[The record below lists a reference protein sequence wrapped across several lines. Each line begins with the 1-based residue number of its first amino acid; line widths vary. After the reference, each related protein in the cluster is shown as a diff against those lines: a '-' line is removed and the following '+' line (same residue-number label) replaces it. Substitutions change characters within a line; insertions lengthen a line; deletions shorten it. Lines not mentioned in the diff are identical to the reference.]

1 MSIIFV
7 KEIQE
12 EQGYQGYRILEPMV
26 DYNPEKKEIYIP
38 RYNTRDLLK
47 AHKEGEDRGYLS
59 QGMKM
64 AYIPYTIYQELQEQL
79 SVLLNKLSAI
89 QQEMLDLNQSYF
101 GKAHIP
107 LWNFVENNQALL
119 TGAGAK
125 LMLLDNGECRVIT
138 DKDYVAL
145 QEASYE
151 DDPEEL
157 DDLLDE
163 EDSEDDVSDE
173 EDEEP
178 EENPKEPHKIRIIL
192 QYPEEDD

>member
-7 KEIQE
+7 KEIE
-12 EQGYQGYRILEPMV
+12 EQQGYRVLEPMV
-26 DYNPEKKEIYIP
+26 DYNRETGQIYIP

-64 AYIPYTIYQELQEQL
+64 AYIPYAIYQELQEQL

-89 QQEMLDLNQSYF
+89 QQEMLDLNQAYF
-101 GKAHIP
+101 REAHIP
-107 LWNFVENNQALL
+107 LWSFLENNQGLL

-145 QEASYE
+145 QESSYE

-157 DDLLDE
+157 DDLQDE
-163 EDSEDDVSDE
+163 EDSEDDVS
-173 EDEEP
+173 DEEP

>member
-1 MSIIFV
+1 MSIVFV

-12 EQGYQGYRILEPMV
+12 QQGYRILEPMV
-26 DYNPEKKEIYIP
+26 DYNRETGQIYIP
-38 RYNTRDLLK
+38 RYNTKDVLK
-47 AHKEGEDRGYLS
+47 AHTEGEERWYLS

-89 QQEMLDLNQSYF
+89 QQEMLDLNQAYF
-101 GKAHIP
+101 REAHIP
-107 LWNFVENNQALL
+107 LWNFMENNQALL

-145 QEASYE
+145 QESSYE

-157 DDLLDE
+157 DDLQDE
-163 EDSEDDVSDE
+163 EDSEDDVS
-173 EDEEP
+173 DEEP

>member
-1 MSIIFV
+1 MSIIFI
-7 KEIQE
+7 KEIE
-12 EQGYQGYRILEPMV
+12 EQQGYRVLEPMV
-26 DYNPEKKEIYIP
+26 DYNRETGQIYIP

-47 AHKEGEDRGYLS
+47 AHKEGEARGYLS

-64 AYIPYTIYQELQEQL
+64 AYIPYPIYQELQEHL

-89 QQEMLDLNQSYF
+89 QQEMLDLNQAYF
-101 GKAHIP
+101 KEAHIP
-107 LWNFVENNQALL
+107 LWSFLENNQGLL

-125 LMLLDNGECRVIT
+125 LMLLDNGEVRVIT

-145 QEASYE
+145 QGDSDADDDELEEPE
-151 DDPEEL
+151 DISG
-157 DDLLDE
+157 DE
-163 EDSEDDVSDE
+163 DIEDDV